1 MKLPRRRLLHLA
13 AGATA
18 LTALPQIARAQTYPA
33 RPVHLIIGFAAGT
46 SPDIFTRLTA
56 QWLSQRLGQA
66 FVVENRVGAG
76 SNVATEVVARSAPDG
91 YTLLLV
97 SVTNAIN
104 ATLYDKLNFNF
115 IRDITPIASTVR
127 GPGVMEVNLSFP
139 AATVPEFIAYAK
151 ANPGKINM
159 GSAGNGTPQHLYGEL
174 FEMLA
179 GVNLVHVPYRGSPQA
194 LIGLFAGEVNVL
206 FDTLS
211 TSLEHV
217 KAGKLRA
224 LGVTSAA
231 RSELLPD
238 VPTIGEFVPGYDA
251 TRWQGIGAPKNTPTE
266 VVEKLHGEINAAL
279 TDPAFKARVAELGYA
294 VFPTSQAEFGN
305 FIAADTEKW
314 GRVIKTANIKPD

>member
-1 MKLPRRRLLHLA
+1 MKLPRRNVLHLA
-13 AGATA
+13 AGAA
-18 LTALPQIARAQTYPA
+18 VLPAVSRLAWAQNYPA
-33 RPVHLIIGFAAGT
+33 RPVHLIVGFAAGT
-46 SPDIFTRLTA
+46 SPDIFTRLVA
-56 QWLSQRLGQA
+56 QWLSQRLGQP

-76 SNVATEVVARSAPDG
+76 SNIATEAVTRSSPDG

-127 GPGVMEVNLSFP
+127 GIGVMEVNPSFP
-139 AATVPEFIAYAK
+139 ASTVPEFIAYAK
-151 ANPGKINM
+151 TNPGKINM
-159 GSAGNGTPQHLYGEL
+159 GSSGNGTPQHLYGEL
-174 FEMLA
+174 FEMMA

-211 TSLEHV
+211 TSLEHI

-238 VPTIGEFVPGYDA
+238 APTIGEFVPGYDA
-251 TRWQGIGAPKNTPTE
+251 TSWQGIGAPKNTPAE
-266 VVEKLHGEINAAL
+266 VIDKLHGEINAVLA
-279 TDPAFKARVAELGYA
+279 DPALKARVADLGYA
-294 VFPTSQAEFGN
+294 VFPTSQTEFGN
-305 FIAADTEKW
+305 FIAVETEKW
-314 GRVIKTANIKPD
+314 SKVIKTANIKPE

>member
-1 MKLPRRRLLHLA
+1 MTLPRRKFLHLA
-13 AGATA
+13 SGSAA
-18 LTALPQIARAQTYPA
+18 LAAVSRVARAQTYPA
-33 RPVHLIIGFAAGT
+33 RPVHLIVGFAAGT

-56 QWLSQRLGQA
+56 QWLSQRLGQP

-76 SNVATEVVARSAPDG
+76 SNIATETVAHSSPDG

-127 GPGVMEVNLSFP
+127 GLGVMEVNPTFS
-139 AATVPEFIAYAK
+139 AKTVPEFIAYAK

-174 FEMLA
+174 FEMMA
-179 GVNLVHVPYRGSPQA
+179 DVNLVHVPYRGSPQA
-194 LIGLFAGEVNVL
+194 LIGLFADEVNVL

-211 TSLEHV
+211 TSLEQI
-217 KAGKLRA
+217 KSGKLRA
-224 LGVTSAA
+224 LAVTSAA

-251 TRWQGIGAPKNTPTE
+251 TSWQGIGAPKNTPAE
-266 VVEKLHGEINAAL
+266 VIEKLHGEINAAL
-279 TDPAFKARVAELGYA
+279 ADPAFKAHVDNLGYA
-294 VFPTSQAEFGN
+294 VFPTSQGEFGN

-314 GRVIKTANIKPD
+314 GKVIKTANIKPE